1 MLPVKPGPEALDAA
15 LQGVRALHPGADPL
29 PALAALTA
37 ALRPRNSREAAA
49 RIRWLE
55 LLRQLEQEPATQ
67 LALREALLGFFA
79 ARRQVAFFS
88 DSGLLPNSG
97 FFSEAARILAHKLL
111 PEPRDRDDLRSGIR
125 ELFPTARD
133 AAWIGT
139 ISDEERHAFWRLLR
153 LSGSENA
160 NALQQFIAQLLD
172 AALVLSHRIC
182 GMGLEPELAR
192 VCPRLLEPGV
202 ESPFIALNAEL
213 LGVVEGIRR
222 TLLGD
227 EEHDHGG
234 HVFVLLEQ
242 CAEVVQRA
250 RQASATFGTSMRLSF
265 ILVRL
270 TQHLER
276 LRLLLEVLTLQ
287 TRPDAPAALS
297 ASLGDFLHAALA
309 GELRRNSLRRHAAQL
324 LGLVALRITGNA
336 ARTGE
341 HYIAADRA
349 DWIAMWRRAGGAGL
363 LIALLALLKI
373 LASTLHLPPVT
384 QAWLNAGIYAGGF
397 ALIHMLHFVI
407 ATKQPSMTAATLA
420 AAISQAG
427 GRLRDTERI
436 VDLLA
441 ATLRSQLA
449 AIAGNVLVALPVAVL
464 VGLALAQQA
473 PPPVSAAKAAHLL
486 AELDALRSPLVA
498 HAAIAG
504 VWLFLTGLVS
514 GYLDNRAASMR
525 LEERIAQLRWLGA
538 VLGERRAA
546 RIGHYL
552 AEHAGGLGGNLFFG
566 LMLGLTPAAGLL
578 LGLPLDIR
586 HVAFSSANLGYALA
600 AMDFAPPEGALAR
613 ACAGVAL
620 IGFINLTV
628 SFGLALWVAMRSHG
642 IGFARLAPVL
652 PRLAARLRSDPR
664 SFVVPPVGPASAGQ
678 CG

>member
-1 MLPVKPGPEALDAA
+1 MFPVKPGQAALDAA
-15 LQGVRALHPGADPL
+15 LQGVRALHPEEDPL

-37 ALRPRNSREAAA
+37 ALRPRNSRELAS
-49 RIRWLE
+49 RQRWLE
-55 LLRQLEQEPATQ
+55 LLQRLEQEPETR
-67 LALREALLGFFA
+67 LALREAMLRFFA

-88 DSGLLPNSG
+88 ESGLLPNSG
-97 FFSEAARILAHKLL
+97 FFSEAARILAHKML
-111 PEPRDRDDLRSGIR
+111 PEPRDRADLRACMR
-125 ELFPTARD
+125 ELFPSARD
-133 AAWIGT
+133 AAWIGG
-139 ISDEERHAFWRLLR
+139 ISDEERHAFWRTLR

-160 NALQQFIAQLLD
+160 PALQQFLAQLLD

-182 GMGLEPELAR
+182 SMGLEPELAR
-192 VCPRLLEPGV
+192 VYPRLREPGV
-202 ESPFIALNAEL
+202 ESPFLALNAEL
-213 LGVVEGIRR
+213 LALVGGIRH

-227 EEHDHGG
+227 EDRDHGG

-242 CAEVVQRA
+242 CADVVQRA
-250 RQASATFGTSMRLSF
+250 RQASATLGTSMRLSY

-270 TQHLER
+270 GQHLER

-297 ASLGDFLHAALA
+297 AGLGEFLHDALA
-309 GELRRNSLRRHAAQL
+309 GELRRNSLRRHAAEL

-341 HYIAADRA
+341 HYIATDRA

-363 LIALLALLKI
+363 LIAVLALLKI
-373 LASTLHLPPVT
+373 LGYSLHLAPAAH
-384 QAWLNAGIYAGGF
+384 AWLNAGIYAGGF
-397 ALIHMLHFVI
+397 ALIHMLHLVI

-441 ATLRSQLA
+441 ATSRSQLA

-464 VGLALAQQA
+464 AGMALAQQA
-473 PPPVSAAKAAHLL
+473 PPPISADKAAHLL
-486 AELDALRSPLVA
+486 AELDPLRSLLVA

-504 VWLFLTGLVS
+504 IWLFLAGLVS

-525 LEERIAQLRWLGA
+525 LEDRIAQLRWLCA
-538 VLGERRAA
+538 LLGDRRAA
-546 RIGHYL
+546 RTGRYL
-552 AEHAGGLGGNLFFG
+552 AENAGGLGGNLFFG
-566 LMLGLTPAAGLL
+566 LMLGLTPLAGAL

-586 HVAFSSANLGYALA
+586 HVAFSSANLGYALV
-600 AMDFAPPEGALAR
+600 AMDFTPPAGIFAR
-613 ACAGVAL
+613 ACVGVVL
-620 IGFINLTV
+620 IGLVNLAV
-628 SFGLALWVAMRSHG
+628 SFGLALWVAMRSQG

-664 SFVVPPVGPASAGQ
+664 SFLAPPSGSLA
-678 CG
+678 